1 MFQSPKEYL
10 IELEERI
17 SELKAELAE
26 LEPVYETLCKLY
38 KNDKNDTTNT
48 ICTSNKRKEL
58 LKAVAKEMT
67 AAEKIRQAQF
77 ARHKRERDGKLP
89 KIKDC
94 IKTFGPQSI
103 KGLYRKTSFSTG
115 TVKKILEENKDMFFK
130 NENNLWDLK

>member
-38 KNDKNDTTNT
+38 KNDTTNT
-48 ICTSNKRKEL
+48 IYTSNKRKEL

-115 TVKKILEENKDMFFK
+115 TVKKILEENKDIFFK

>member
-38 KNDKNDTTNT
+38 KNDTTNT
-48 ICTSNKRKEL
+48 IYTSNKRKEL

>member
-38 KNDKNDTTNT
+38 KNDTTNT
-48 ICTSNKRKEL
+48 IYTSNKRKEL

-103 KGLYRKTSFSTG
+103 KGLYRKTGFSTG

>member
-38 KNDKNDTTNT
+38 KNATTNT
-48 ICTSNKRKEL
+48 IYTSNKRKEL

-115 TVKKILEENKDMFFK
+115 TVKKILEENKDTFFK

>member
-38 KNDKNDTTNT
+38 KNDTTNT
-48 ICTSNKRKEL
+48 IYTSNKRKEL

-115 TVKKILEENKDMFFK
+115 TVKKILEENKDTFFK

>member
-38 KNDKNDTTNT
+38 KNDTTNT